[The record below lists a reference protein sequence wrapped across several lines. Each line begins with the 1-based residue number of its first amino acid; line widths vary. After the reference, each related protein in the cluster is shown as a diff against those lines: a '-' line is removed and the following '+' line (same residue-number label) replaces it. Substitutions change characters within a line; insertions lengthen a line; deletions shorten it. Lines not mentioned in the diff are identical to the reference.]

1 MRHVPRYI
9 FCWCGL
15 QLSTSPALWPALI
28 RLWSCSVMQTP
39 RTSYMHG
46 HGGQGVVNRM
56 EACVNE
62 LLLLRFCP
70 EISATIAILSWFS
83 SLSVL
88 CLLAGG
94 LWLWWYT
101 RVSLQGSWKHIKL
114 IISCLVCVM
123 CSDIMRGEETREMD
137 QLMWQNNSQRQPL
150 FKLIPPTSTTS
161 SI

>member
-1 MRHVPRYI
+1 MFPLYFLLVWSRPRHFPRTVTSTNQIMVMQCHANTSYILHCMATVVRDMWIEWRHVSMSCYYCGFAQRYP
-9 FCWCGL
+9 L
-15 QLSTSPALWPALI
+15 QLQFYHGFPLSL
-28 RLWSCSVMQTP
+28 CSVC
-39 RTSYMHG
+39 R
-46 HGGQGVVNRM
+46 
-56 EACVNE
+56 
-62 LLLLRFCP
+62 
-70 EISATIAILSWFS
+70 
-83 SLSVL
+83 
-88 CLLAGG
+88 LAG

>member
-1 MRHVPRYI
+1 
-9 FCWCGL
+9 
-15 QLSTSPALWPALI
+15 
-28 RLWSCSVMQTP
+28 MQTP

-56 EACVNE
+56 ETCVNE

-94 LWLWWYT
+94 FVVRGYDDT
-101 RVSLQGSWKHIKL
+101 PE
-114 IISCLVCVM
+114 CLYMVV
-123 CSDIMRGEETREMD
+123 GNT
-137 QLMWQNNSQRQPL
+137 
-150 FKLIPPTSTTS
+150 
-161 SI
+161 